1 MVAGLAIALVM
12 LPGGCTS
19 LNQRLNRADA
29 PANVPAMRNHTQAAL
44 AAEPA
49 ALDGVVDDNR
59 VRPATTVTVAT
70 AAATPTATPGTAS
83 DDGYFVGIGISGGGS
98 RSANFAAA
106 CMFHLQRLGLLQR
119 ADYISAVSGGSLTAA
134 YYCVSTDA
142 EWNPGNVQEKL
153 THSFATDLLVG
164 TFLPW
169 NMVWMLATDWDRS
182 DLLADSFRKTL
193 FTRDGK
199 QLTFGDLRPQRPR
212 LLINATDLQS
222 GKGFVFCNETF
233 DKLNSDLSTYPL
245 AHAVT
250 ASSAVPVLLHQ
261 VTLRDYS
268 TTFKQYRHLVDGGVV
283 DNLGVRTLVETY
295 RAQVKADPSRYRNGA
310 VFIVLDAR
318 TQHDARIANRGDT
331 SLLESLQFGTGLT
344 STVLLN
350 RASTATLAE
359 IILDSSPDNVTAAE
373 LRRNRDALI
382 NGGYVELKDMDGRP
396 VYVLHLAMSRVDD
409 MTDLPSLGF
418 KQSLNNIATYF
429 NIAPAEAAVLYQ
441 AANLLVEQRFRDQL
455 QNIADELNGAKRPS
469 TAPATGVTTAPPVA
483 QP

>member
-1 MVAGLAIALVM
+1 
-12 LPGGCTS
+12 
-19 LNQRLNRADA
+19 
-29 PANVPAMRNHTQAAL
+29 VPA
-44 AAEPA
+44 
-49 ALDGVVDDNR
+49 
-59 VRPATTVTVAT
+59 
-70 AAATPTATPGTAS
+70 

-119 ADYISAVSGGSLTAA
+119 ADYISAVSGGTLAAA
-134 YYCVSTDA
+134 YYCVSTDE

-153 THSFATDLLVG
+153 THSFATDSLIG

-169 NMVWMLATDWDRS
+169 NMIWMLVTDWDRS
-182 DLLADSFRKTL
+182 DLLAGSFKNVL
-193 FTRDGK
+193 FTRDRRE
-199 QLTFGDLRPQRPR
+199 LTFGDLRGDRPR

-222 GKGFVFCNETF
+222 GKGFVFCDETF
-233 DKLNSDLSTYPL
+233 DRLNSDLSRYPL

-261 VTLRDYS
+261 VTLRDFS

-283 DNLGVRTLVETY
+283 DNLGVKTLVEMY
-295 RAQVKADPSRYRNGA
+295 RAQVRENPSLYRRGA

-318 TQHDARIANRGDT
+318 TQHDARIASRGDT

-350 RASTATLAE
+350 RASSATLAE
-359 IILDSSPDNVTAAE
+359 IILDSSPDSLPAAE

-382 NGGYVELKDMDGRP
+382 NGGYVELSDIDGRP

-409 MTDLPSLGF
+409 VSDLPFHSF

-429 NIAPAEAAVLYQ
+429 NISDGEAAQLYQ
-441 AANLLVEQRFRDQL
+441 AANLLVEHRFRGEL
-455 QNIADELNGAKRPS
+455 ATIADELNGRRRAPEAP
-469 TAPATGVTTAPPVA
+469 TGPATRP
-483 QP
+483 